1 MSLRRARAAPP
12 ARDPGT
18 AAERPLNPSSVRR
31 PSGPGCSSDALPR
44 AGAAPPAGA
53 EPLRTSDFRYDL
65 PERLIARRPSG
76 TRGGSR
82 LLHLPAAGPLAH
94 RRFDEFPDLL
104 RPGDLLVRNRT
115 RVLPA
120 RLHAVREGTGGRVE
134 LLALPDFDS
143 PRSPEFAA
151 LTRPALPAGAPLR
164 IGGAIRLRVGG
175 ALGDGRRTV
184 RILEGAA
191 DVFDLASRVGRT
203 PLPPYLRRRPAAP
216 AGSRPVGEAD
226 DETGDPDLDEA
237 FDRERYQTVYA
248 RDPGSVAAPTA
259 GLHFEPAHFARLR
272 RRGVEVADLTL
283 HVGYGTFM
291 PVRSADPREHRLAPE
306 RFRIPEA
313 TRAAV
318 GAALA
323 AGRRVVAV
331 GTTSVRALETMG
343 ARVGVRR
350 EAAASPGAPSPASAA
365 ARPGSGPSGS
375 LDETS
380 LLILPGHRFRVVSAL
395 LTNFHLP
402 ESSLLLLVSALAGR
416 DRVLAAYREAVRRRY
431 RFYSYGDAMFVET
444 PGPALP

>member
-1 MSLRRARAAPP
+1 M
-12 ARDPGT
+12 
-18 AAERPLNPSSVRR
+18 
-31 PSGPGCSSDALPR
+31 
-44 AGAAPPAGA
+44 
-53 EPLRTSDFRYDL
+53 
-65 PERLIARRPSG
+65 IARRPAE

-82 LLHLPAAGPLAH
+82 LLHLPAAGPPAH
-94 RRFDEFPDLL
+94 RRFDDFPDLL

-115 RVLPA
+115 RVVPA

-134 LLALPDFDS
+134 LLALLDFDA
-143 PRSPEFAA
+143 PGDAPGDVPIPPEFAA
-151 LTRPALPAGAPLR
+151 LTRPALPAGVHLR
-164 IGGAIRLRVGG
+164 IGPSVRLRVGG
-175 ALGDGRRTV
+175 ALGEGRRTV
-184 RILEGAA
+184 RILEGAS
-191 DVFDLASRVGRT
+191 DVFDLTARAGRT
-203 PLPPYLRRRPAAP
+203 PLPPYLRRRPGAAAAGHPP
-216 AGSRPVGEAD
+216 AE
-226 DETGDPDLDEA
+226 ETGDPDAEEA
-237 FDRERYQTVYA
+237 LHRERYQTAYA

-343 ARVGVRR
+343 ARLGVQPDAASN
-350 EAAASPGAPSPASAA
+350 AAARPPASAA
-365 ARPGSGPSGS
+365 AARREDTPSEP

-416 DRVLAAYREAVRRRY
+416 ERVLAAYGEAVRRRY

-444 PGPALP
+444 PGPAAR

>member
-1 MSLRRARAAPP
+1 M
-12 ARDPGT
+12 T
-18 AAERPLNPSSVRR
+18 
-31 PSGPGCSSDALPR
+31 
-44 AGAAPPAGA
+44 
-53 EPLRTSDFRYDL
+53 EPLRTSDYRYDL
-65 PERLIARRPSG
+65 PERLVARRPSG

-94 RRFDEFPDLL
+94 RRFDDFPDLL

-151 LTRPALPAGAPLR
+151 LTRPALPADASLR
-164 IGGAIRLRVGG
+164 IGASVRLRVGG

-191 DVFDLASRVGRT
+191 DVFDLASLAGRT
-203 PLPPYLRRRPAAP
+203 PLPPYLRRRPGAP
-216 AGSRPVGEAD
+216 PEGGPPAGEAD
-226 DETGDPDLDEA
+226 DGPRDPEADEA
-237 FDRERYQTVYA
+237 LDRERYQTVYA

-272 RRGVEVADLTL
+272 RRGIEVADLTL

-291 PVRSADPREHRLAPE
+291 PVRTADPRRHRLAPE

-313 TRAAV
+313 TRSAV
-318 GAALA
+318 LAALA

-331 GTTSVRALETMG
+331 GTTSVRALETLG
-343 ARVGVRR
+343 ANLASRR
-350 EAAASPGAPSPASAA
+350 DAAGSADARRPASAP
-365 ARPGSGPSGS
+365 ARRAGGPPDSPD

-402 ESSLLLLVSALAGR
+402 ESSLLLLVAALAGR
-416 DRVLAAYREAVRRRY
+416 ERVLAAYREAARRRY

-444 PGPALP
+444 PGPAFP

>member
-1 MSLRRARAAPP
+1 M
-12 ARDPGT
+12 T
-18 AAERPLNPSSVRR
+18 
-31 PSGPGCSSDALPR
+31 
-44 AGAAPPAGA
+44 
-53 EPLRTSDFRYDL
+53 EPLRTSDYRYDL
-65 PERLIARRPSG
+65 PERLVARRPAG

-94 RRFDEFPDLL
+94 RRFDDFPDLL

-151 LTRPALPAGAPLR
+151 LTRPALPIGAPLR

-191 DVFDLASRVGRT
+191 DVFDLASRAGRT
-203 PLPPYLRRRPAAP
+203 PLPPYLRRRPGAPPEGGPP
-216 AGSRPVGEAD
+216 AGETDDGPRDPEAD
-226 DETGDPDLDEA
+226 EA
-237 FDRERYQTVYA
+237 LDRERYQTVYA

-272 RRGVEVADLTL
+272 RRGIEVADLTL

-291 PVRSADPREHRLAPE
+291 PVRTADPRRHRLAPE

-313 TRAAV
+313 TRSAV
-318 GAALA
+318 LAALA

-343 ARVGVRR
+343 AHLAPRPDAEGSADARR
-350 EAAASPGAPSPASAA
+350 PASAP
-365 ARPGSGPSGS
+365 ARRAGGPPDS

-402 ESSLLLLVSALAGR
+402 ESSLLLLVAALAGR
-416 DRVLAAYREAVRRRY
+416 ERVLAAYREAARRRY

-444 PGPALP
+444 PGPAFP

>member
-1 MSLRRARAAPP
+1 M
-12 ARDPGT
+12 
-18 AAERPLNPSSVRR
+18 
-31 PSGPGCSSDALPR
+31 
-44 AGAAPPAGA
+44 
-53 EPLRTSDFRYDL
+53 
-65 PERLIARRPSG
+65 IARRPAEK
-76 TRGGSR
+76 RGGSR
-82 LLHLPAAGPLAH
+82 LLHLPASGPLAH
-94 RRFDEFPDLL
+94 RRFDDFPDLL

-115 RVLPA
+115 RVVPA

-143 PRSPEFAA
+143 PKSPEFAA
-151 LTRPALPAGAPLR
+151 LTRPALPAGAHLR
-164 IGGAIRLRVGG
+164 TGAAVRLRVGG

-184 RILEGAA
+184 RILEGAS
-191 DVFDLASRVGRT
+191 DVFDLTSRAGRT
-203 PLPPYLRRRPAAP
+203 PLPPYLRRRRAAAAGHPP
-216 AGSRPVGEAD
+216 AG
-226 DETGDPDLDEA
+226 ETGDPDADEA
-237 FDRERYQTVYA
+237 LHRERYQTAYA

-306 RFRIPEA
+306 RFHIPEA

-331 GTTSVRALETMG
+331 GTTSVRALETTG
-343 ARVGVRR
+343 TRL
-350 EAAASPGAPSPASAA
+350 A
-365 ARPGSGPSGS
+365 ARPPDSPDSPDF

-402 ESSLLLLVSALAGR
+402 ESSLLLLVAALAGR
-416 DRVLAAYREAVRRRY
+416 ERVLAAYEEAVRRRY

-444 PGPALP
+444 PGPAAR